1 MAYGMKN
8 AANAEDFTDP
18 VVFKKGVITEKN
30 SKNLIKL
37 EIKNTDPIC
46 LLFFLRMILNPTRI
60 SNVTPKLNPYV
71 RKSESTAFLSTEL
84 STK

>member
-1 MAYGMKN
+1 MKN

-37 EIKNTDPIC
+37 EIKNTDPI
-46 LLFFLRMILNPTRI
+46 
-60 SNVTPKLNPYV
+60 
-71 RKSESTAFLSTEL
+71 
-84 STK
+84 